1 MKQGNIGL
9 FINAVGDKR
18 YLWKVR
24 DPNATRSLPEYYD
37 MMTGETVEPMN
48 VTDCTSDGVQKQWVI
63 RHELTP
69 AQALAMIKFS
79 PDANI
84 DTVCERM
91 TARELFKRD
100 TELRM
105 ELKTIDLQLHACE
118 KEFQKLGENRARVV
132 EEIGKITDE
141 YGQLPPDARYLYL
154 VHAYHSATDTVDY
167 MWYASPEIAKKVAPG
182 DLISV
187 QTSRGAQPA
196 IVRYVEK
203 TQTYVPHKDVIEII
217 RKGNG

>member
-9 FINAVGDKR
+9 FVNSVGDKR

-24 DPNATRSLPEYYD
+24 DPNGVHSMPEYYD
-37 MMTGETVEPMN
+37 MITGETIDPMT
-48 VTDCTSDGVQKQWVI
+48 VTDCTADGSQKQWVI
-63 RHELTP
+63 RHEFAP

-79 PDANI
+79 PDTNI
-84 DTVCERM
+84 DAVCERM
-91 TARELFKRD
+91 TALELIKRK
-100 TELRM
+100 TELLRI
-105 ELKTIDLQLHACE
+105 EEGLATQLNACASQ
-118 KEFQKLGENRARVV
+118 FRKLVKGRAEIA
-132 EEIGKITDE
+132 EEIEKVGNE
-141 YGQLPPDARYLYL
+141 LEGLRPEERELYL
-154 VHAYHSATDTVDY
+154 VHAVHNATDTVDY
-167 MWYASPEIAKKVAPG
+167 IWYASPEIAKKVAPG

-217 RKGNG
+217 RKGND

>member
-24 DPNATRSLPEYYD
+24 DPNATHSLPEYYD
-37 MMTGETVEPMN
+37 MMTGEAVDPMT
-48 VTDCTSDGVQKQWVI
+48 VTDCTADGSQKDWVI
-63 RHELTP
+63 RYEFTP
-69 AQALAMIKFS
+69 AQALSMIKFS
-79 PDANI
+79 PDVCG

-91 TARELFKRD
+91 TALELIKRK
-100 TELRM
+100 TELLRIM
-105 ELKTIDLQLHACE
+105 DELTTQQRACANQ
-118 KEFQKLGENRARVV
+118 FQKIVKSRAKVV
-132 EEIGKITDE
+132 EEIEKVRSE
-141 YGQLPPDARYLYL
+141 LESLQPEERELYL
-154 VHAYHSATDTVDY
+154 VHAYHGATDTVDY

-196 IVRYVEK
+196 IVRDVEK

>member
-24 DPNATRSLPEYYD
+24 DPNATHSMPEYYD
-37 MMTGETVEPMN
+37 MITGEAVDPMT
-48 VTDCTSDGVQKQWVI
+48 VTDCTADGSQKEWVI

-69 AQALAMIKFS
+69 VQALSMIKFG
-79 PDANI
+79 PYDKI
-84 DTVCERM
+84 DIVCERM
-91 TARELFKRD
+91 TALELIKRK
-100 TELRM
+100 TELLRM
-105 ELKTIDLQLHACE
+105 AEELTTQQHACE
-118 KEFQKLGENRARVV
+118 NQFQRLVNNRAKIA
-132 EEIGKITDE
+132 EELEKVGKE
-141 YGQLPPDARYLYL
+141 LESLQPEERELYL
-154 VHAYHSATDTVDY
+154 VHAVHNATDTVDY
-167 MWYASPEIAKKVAPG
+167 TWYASPEIAKKVAPG

-217 RKGNG
+217 RKGNK

>member
-9 FINAVGDKR
+9 FVNSVGDKR

-24 DPNATRSLPEYYD
+24 DPDGVHNMPEYYD
-37 MMTGETVEPMN
+37 MITGETIDPMT
-48 VTDCTSDGVQKQWVI
+48 VTDCTGDGSRKDWVI
-63 RHELTP
+63 RYEFTP
-69 AQALAMIKFS
+69 AQALSMIKFN
-79 PDANI
+79 PDSCGDA
-84 DTVCERM
+84 VCERM
-91 TARELFKRD
+91 TALELIKRK
-100 TELRM
+100 TELLRIM
-105 ELKTIDLQLHACE
+105 DELTTRQLACE
-118 KEFQKLGENRARVV
+118 NQFKKLVKNRAKIG
-132 EEIGKITDE
+132 EELEKVWKELESLQPEERD
-141 YGQLPPDARYLYL
+141 LYL
-154 VHAYHSATDTVDY
+154 VHAVHNATDTVDY
-167 MWYASPEIAKKVAPG
+167 IWYASPEIAKKVAPG

>member
-24 DPNATRSLPEYYD
+24 DPNATHSLPEYYD
-37 MMTGETVEPMN
+37 IMTGEAVDTMT
-48 VTDCTSDGVQKQWVI
+48 VTDCTADGSQKDWVI
-63 RHELTP
+63 RYEFTP
-69 AQALAMIKFS
+69 AQALSMIKFS

-91 TARELFKRD
+91 TARELFKRK
-100 TELRM
+100 TELLRI
-105 ELKTIDLQLHACE
+105 EEGLTTQQNACANQL
-118 KEFQKLGENRARVV
+118 QKLVKGRAEIA
-132 EEIGKITDE
+132 EEIEKVSNE
-141 YGQLPPDARYLYL
+141 LESLLPEERDLYL
-154 VHAYHSATDTVDY
+154 VHAVHNATDTVDY
-167 MWYASPEIAKKVAPG
+167 TWYASPEIAKKVAPG

-217 RKGNG
+217 RKGNE